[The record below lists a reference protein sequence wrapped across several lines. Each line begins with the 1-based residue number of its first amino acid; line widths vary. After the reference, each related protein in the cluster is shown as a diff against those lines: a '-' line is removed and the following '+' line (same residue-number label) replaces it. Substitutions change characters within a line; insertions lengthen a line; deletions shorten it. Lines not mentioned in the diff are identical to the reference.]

1 MEPAR
6 PASGGRRNGLLLAA
20 GSIVAV
26 IAVVAGLFVA
36 RGVIRHNHAPG
47 VGVGVGVG
55 VGAGQG
61 SGTAVPKDVLRD
73 VTTVPVR
80 ALNAVGPGPVTVSGS
95 LSGVSGLP
103 LRKNGKPWV
112 FYDGAEYCPYCA
124 TERWAMI
131 VALSRFGTFR
141 GLTMIKSSATDDPP
155 SIATWTFDGAKYTS
169 PYLAFAAV
177 EETGNVVNSSGS
189 YPRLQV
195 PTVEEKLLIAKYD
208 GTGPTAGSI
217 PFLDY
222 GNKYVQ
228 VGDMAG
234 FTPTVLEGQSWAQI
248 AAALK
253 NPASPTAQAVDGA
266 ANWTTAAICQLTNN
280 QPSTAC
286 TLAVIALEARL

>member
-6 PASGGRRNGLLLAA
+6 LASGGQRNGLLLAA

-26 IAVVAGLFVA
+26 IAVVAGFFVA
-36 RGVIRHNHAPG
+36 RGIIRHNHAT
-47 VGVGVGVG
+47 
-55 VGAGQG
+55 GAGAGAAAGPG
-61 SGTAVPKDVLRD
+61 SGTAVFKDSILRA
-73 VTTVPVR
+73 VTTVPAR
-80 ALNAVGPGPVTVSGS
+80 TLSAVGPGPVTVSDS
-95 LSGVSGLP
+95 LRGVSGAP
-103 LRKNGKPWV
+103 LRKDGKPVV

-141 GLTMIKSSATDDPP
+141 GLATIRSSATDSPP
-155 SIATWTFDGAKYTS
+155 SIATWTFYGSKYTS
-169 PYLAFAAV
+169 RYLTFAAV
-177 EETGNVVNSSGS
+177 EETGNVADSSGS

-195 PTVEEKLLIAKYD
+195 PTAEENALIAKYD

-217 PFLDY
+217 PFIDY

-234 FTPTVLEGQSWAQI
+234 FTPTDLQGQTWAQI
-248 AAALK
+248 AASLK
-253 NPASPTAQAVDGA
+253 NPANPTAQAVDGA
-266 ANWTTAAICQLTNN
+266 ANWTTAAICVLTNN

-286 TLAVIALEARL
+286 TPSVIALEFKL